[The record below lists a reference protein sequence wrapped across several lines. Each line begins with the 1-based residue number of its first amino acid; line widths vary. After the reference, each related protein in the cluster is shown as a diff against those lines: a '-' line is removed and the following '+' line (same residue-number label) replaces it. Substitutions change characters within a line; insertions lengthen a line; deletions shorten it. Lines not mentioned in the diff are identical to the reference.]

1 MGVYVASVVVGSE
14 GVAMGRGMFV
24 FSEEGGDV
32 SSLRGVSSTRS
43 RSSKSSR
50 LRSGWSI
57 SKNAGLSLSIVTLTS
72 LPLQFIL
79 KNLSFLSMTSYG
91 PSYW

>member
-32 SSLRGVSSTRS
+32 SSLRGVSSTKS
-43 RSSKSSR
+43 RSS
-50 LRSGWSI
+50 
-57 SKNAGLSLSIVTLTS
+57 NSLGS
-72 LPLQFIL
+72 
-79 KNLSFLSMTSYG
+79 
-91 PSYW
+91 